1 MCLDH
6 CNLAANG
13 PPAMQL
19 LKKKKKKTTRAWKV
33 GKGGGVVGSSVDS

>member
-19 LKKKKKKTTRAWKV
+19 LKKNKKNNK
-33 GKGGGVVGSSVDS
+33 GMESGEGGGGVVGSSVDS